1 MTFTITGGDLLWGV
15 IGILAIIAL
24 VCLIIVLIN
33 LIKVLKNVN
42 VLISDNKNNVDQTLG
57 NVAHISENAK
67 DISDVVTETTADV
80 IVAKENLTGQL
91 ETVKDIINIIMG
103 VFSRK

>member
-1 MTFTITGGDLLWGV
+1 MTFTINFVDVLWGA
-15 IGILAIIAL
+15 LAIIAAVL
-24 VCLIIVLIN
+24 LIYLIITLIN
-33 LIKVLKNVN
+33 VIKVLKNVN
-42 VLISDNKNNVDQTLG
+42 SLLEENKKNLDTTLG

-91 ETVKDIINIIMG
+91 ETVKDIVNIIVG
-103 VFSRK
+103 VFKK

>member
-1 MTFTITGGDLLWGV
+1 MTFTINFVDVLWGAFAI
-15 IGILAIIAL
+15 IGAIAL
-24 VCLIIVLIN
+24 VYLIITLMNV
-33 LIKVLKNVN
+33 IKVLKNVN
-42 VLISDNKNNVDQTLG
+42 LLLEENKKNLNTTLD

-91 ETVKDIINIIMG
+91 ETVKDIVNIIIG
-103 VFSRK
+103 VFKK

>member
-1 MTFTITGGDLLWGV
+1 MITVNIFDIFWAI
-15 IGILAIIAL
+15 IGILGAKAL
-24 VCLIIVLIN
+24 IYLIITLVN

-42 VLISDNKNNVDQTLG
+42 SLIEQNKKNLDTTLD

-80 IVAKENLTGQL
+80 IVAKENLTSQL
-91 ETVKDIINIIMG
+91 DTVKDIINIILS
-103 VFSRK
+103 VFNKK

>member
-1 MTFTITGGDLLWGV
+1 MTFTVNFEDLLWGAL
-15 IGILAIIAL
+15 GIIAAIA
-24 VCLIIVLIN
+24 LIYIIITLIN

-42 VLISDNKNNVDQTLG
+42 LLLIDNKKNLDTTLD

-91 ETVKDIINIIMG
+91 ETVKDIVNIIVG
-103 VFSRK
+103 VFKK